1 MQSCLEVECAELVL
15 SVATGAVGRQ
25 LLIEL
30 LRSDKWGKIVTIT
43 RLSSLCFVI
52 LRRDYD
58 VPEVDIKQETES
70 GRLEKRVC
78 VLSHRR
84 YRLWILKI

>member
-1 MQSCLEVECAELVL
+1 MQSCLEVECSELVL

-43 RLSSLCFVI
+43 RFSSL
-52 LRRDYD
+52 
-58 VPEVDIKQETES
+58 
-70 GRLEKRVC
+70 
-78 VLSHRR
+78 
-84 YRLWILKI
+84 